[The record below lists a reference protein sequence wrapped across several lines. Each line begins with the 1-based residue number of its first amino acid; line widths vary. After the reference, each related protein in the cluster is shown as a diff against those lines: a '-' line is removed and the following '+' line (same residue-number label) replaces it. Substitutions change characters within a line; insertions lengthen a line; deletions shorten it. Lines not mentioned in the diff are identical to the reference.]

1 MARPSGNLE
10 TNGKKGFR
18 VALGVSLA
26 FHAAVALIAGQI
38 RTTGTG
44 EKIVFPPVQTIELGG
59 SAFKSSGSGRSS
71 SPKPSPPSPPQPP
84 AKEAAVAD
92 RLSGTLPQKTPA
104 NQAVQTGKPQKTPVN
119 QVTQS
124 GKPQKTPATAETF
137 PGGVVQPSG
146 NARIA
151 STEPVRT
158 EKDILDRI
166 AGFRKEHGEPSPAA
180 SGAPQGRTGGD
191 VDSAIASMR
200 QRLGAPGAGK
210 EEVKPVAEGTP
221 SQPFT
226 RFGEGGMEGG
236 SGESGGP
243 GRNVMLQ
250 MRATSYY
257 NQLWDNVRQ
266 FWQLPPSMSAK
277 GLSATVSVV
286 LSRDGTVQKSWIE
299 ESSGNP
305 VFDQSALKAFVRAG
319 KLPPIPA
326 EFPDDVIEVG
336 FRFRE

>member
-18 VALGVSLA
+18 AALGVSLA

-38 RTTGTG
+38 RTAGTG
-44 EKIVFPPVQTIELGG
+44 EKIVFSPVHTIELGG
-59 SAFKSSGSGRSS
+59 SAFKSSGSGRPSA
-71 SPKPSPPSPPQPP
+71 PKTSPPSPPQTP
-84 AKEAAVAD
+84 AKEAPGAKT
-92 RLSGTLPQKTPA
+92 LSETSPRKTPE
-104 NQAVQTGKPQKTPVN
+104 NQAVQAGKPQKTPVN

-137 PGGVVQPSG
+137 PGGVLQPSG
-146 NARIA
+146 NARVA

-158 EKDILDRI
+158 EKDVLDRI
-166 AGFRKEHGEPSPAA
+166 AGFRKEHGDPSPTA

-200 QRLGAPGAGK
+200 ERLGSPAASGDGA
-210 EEVKPVAEGTP
+210 KPAAEGKP
-221 SQPFT
+221 SQAFT

-236 SGESGGP
+236 SGEPGGP

-277 GLSATVSVV
+277 GLSATISVT
-286 LSRDGTVQKSWIE
+286 LSRDGTVQKSWVE